1 MSYGFPDRQP
11 SSRVA
16 LGALALALL
25 CGIPL
30 EADAGPSKGDASLR
44 VEYQYIRTGDFY
56 DDSALFQSGG
66 DVGTTDSHVLLFS
79 GEYALGPR
87 WTVFASLPYIQKQHQ
102 GTGPH
107 NFEEF
112 VDFDPPDRRVVDD
125 GDYHGGFQDLTA
137 GVRYLALDGPLTVS
151 PFISY
156 GVPTTDYP
164 FYGKAIIGP
173 HLWRIPVGVDFG
185 FQPYFSDW
193 YFSAS
198 VAYVISEQSL
208 GVNLNHWL
216 AFGSAGYYFTPR
228 FFGSVFISYKNTP
241 DGIRMPQDITDDPLY
256 QDPADF
262 DTALWW
268 QHDRLLAHRYT
279 NLGLGIDYALSRR
292 NTLSFSYYTS
302 VYTDQSNEVDNAFT
316 VGITRFFGRN

>member
-1 MSYGFPDRQP
+1 MNSMFSDHQQP
-11 SSRVA
+11 FSLIA
-16 LGALALALL
+16 LGALGLL
-25 CGIPL
+25 F
-30 EADAGPSKGDASLR
+30 EAPPAAAQAQSRGDASLR
-44 VEYQYIRTGDFY
+44 IEYQYIRTGDFY
-56 DDSALFQSGG
+56 DDSPLFQSGG
-66 DVGTTDSHVLLFS
+66 DVGTTDSHVLLLS
-79 GEYALGPR
+79 GDYALGPR

-107 NFEEF
+107 DFSEF
-112 VDFDPPDRRVVDD
+112 VNFDPPDRRIVDD
-125 GDYHGGFQDLTA
+125 GDYHGGFQDLTV
-137 GVRYLALDGPLTVS
+137 GVRYRALEGPLTVS

-173 HLWRIPVGVDFG
+173 NLWRIPVGVDLG

-198 VAYVISEQSL
+198 VAYVISERSL
-208 GVNLNHWL
+208 GVDVNHWL

-228 FFGSVFISYKNTP
+228 FFASLFVSYKNTP
-241 DGIRMPQDITDDPLY
+241 NGLRMPQDITDDPLY
-256 QDPADF
+256 QNPADF
-262 DTALWW
+262 DTPLWW

-279 NLGLGIDYALSRR
+279 NVGLGLDYVLNREHVV
-292 NTLSFSYYTS
+292 SFQYYTS

-316 VGITRFFGRN
+316 VGITRFFGRD

>member
-1 MSYGFPDRQP
+1 MSFVFSGQRQ
-11 SSRVA
+11 RLCLVA
-16 LGALALALL
+16 LSAVALL
-25 CGIPL
+25 LGAAP
-30 EADAGPSKGDASLR
+30 ASAGQSKGDASLR
-44 VEYQYIRTGDFY
+44 LEYQYIRTGDFY
-56 DDSALFQSGG
+56 DDSALFQQGG
-66 DVGTTDSHVLLFS
+66 DVGTTDSHVLLLS
-79 GEYALGPR
+79 GDYALGPR

-107 NFEEF
+107 NFAEF
-112 VDFDPPDRRVVDD
+112 VNFDPPDRTLVDD
-125 GDYHGGFQDLTA
+125 GDYHGGFQDLTV
-137 GVRYLALDGPLTVS
+137 GVRYLAVEGPLSVS

-173 HLWRIPVGVDFG
+173 NLWRIPVGVDFG

-198 VAYVISEQSL
+198 VAYVISEKSL
-208 GVNLNHWL
+208 GVNVNHWL

-228 FFGSVFISYKNTP
+228 LFASLFVSYKNTP
-241 DGIRMPQDITDDPLY
+241 NGLRMPQDITDDPLY

-279 NLGLGIDYALSRR
+279 NVGLGLDYVLSRKHVV
-292 NTLSFSYYTS
+292 SFQYYTS
-302 VYTDQSNEVDNAFT
+302 VYADQSNEVDNAFT
-316 VGITRFFGRN
+316 LGITRFFGRD

>member
-1 MSYGFPDRQP
+1 MTSVFSDHHQP
-11 SSRVA
+11 LPLIA
-16 LGALALALL
+16 LGALGLL
-25 CGIPL
+25 L
-30 EADAGPSKGDASLR
+30 EAAPAAAQAQSRGDASLR
-44 VEYQYIRTGDFY
+44 IEYQYIRTGDFY
-56 DDSALFQSGG
+56 DDSALFQQGG
-66 DVGTTDSHVLLFS
+66 DVGTTDSHVLLLS
-79 GEYALGPR
+79 GDYALGPR

-107 NFEEF
+107 NFAEF
-112 VDFDPPDRRVVDD
+112 VNFDPPDRTLVDD
-125 GDYHGGFQDLTA
+125 GDYHGGFQDLTV
-137 GVRYLALDGPLTVS
+137 GVRYHALEGPLSVT

-173 HLWRIPVGVDFG
+173 NLWRVPIGVDFG

-193 YFSAS
+193 YFGAS

-208 GVNLNHWL
+208 GVNVNHWL

-228 FFGSVFISYKNTP
+228 FFASLFVSYKNTP
-241 DGIRMPQDITDDPLY
+241 NGLRMPQDITDDPLY
-256 QDPADF
+256 GNPADF
-262 DTALWW
+262 DTPIWW

-279 NLGLGIDYALSRR
+279 NVGLGLDYVLTQR
-292 NTLSFSYYTS
+292 NVVSFQYYTG

-316 VGITRFFGRN
+316 LGITRYFGRD